1 MPSSSRAILFLRVS
15 VITLLL
21 NGCVQTPQEHS
32 DIAPVVSPSFSISG
46 KTEADE
52 FWWREFNDLQLNE
65 LVGTALRSNF
75 SLQSSVARVQRA
87 AATADVRDAGRYPT
101 VNGVVGSNIRRER
114 DSIGGEITQ
123 ETTDNLRLNA
133 SWELDLWGKNQA
145 KASAAYYSYLATE
158 EQLQA
163 AAQTLAGNIARRWYQ
178 LIEQHQAL
186 SILEKQINNTKI
198 IAEITG
204 HRYRTG
210 QGSISALWRQEQLL
224 ESLQAQEKQARKN
237 LMILERQMNVL
248 LGRSPTTAVDW
259 AYSSFPALPPLP
271 ETGLPTALLDRR
283 PDVRALWY
291 QYESSQQE
299 TSAAAAAR
307 LPNIS
312 ISSSAASSDWSNAFD
327 IWRLDLGAQLNVPI
341 FNAGKLEAEQ
351 KVAEASSDLAFY
363 NYTQG
368 VLSAIEEVETNVLS
382 ELSQHEQLDSLRRQ
396 TRQAENILEV
406 ESIRYSRGMQGYLDV
421 LNAQEKLFTLQKQ
434 SLSAQRQLF
443 LRRIATYQ
451 SLGGQL
457 ISLSAD
463 GAVELQPRME
473 S

>member
-1 MPSSSRAILFLRVS
+1 MPSNSQAIIFSRAAI
-15 VITLLL
+15 ITLLL
-21 NGCVQTPQEHS
+21 SGCVQSPQEHIA
-32 DIAPVVSPSFSISG
+32 IAPVISPSFSFSG
-46 KTEADE
+46 HEVADE
-52 FWWREFNDLQLNE
+52 YWWKEFNDPQLNQ
-65 LVGTALRSNF
+65 LVSSALMSNF

-101 VNGVVGSNIRRER
+101 VNGVVGTNVRREQENING
-114 DSIGGEITQ
+114 DITQ
-123 ETTDNLRLNA
+123 ETTENLRLNA

-145 KASAAYYSYLATE
+145 RASAAYFSYLASE

-163 AAQTLAGNIARRWYQ
+163 AAQTLAGDIARRWYQ
-178 LIEQHQAL
+178 LIEQHQSLA
-186 SILEKQINNTKI
+186 ILEKQISNTKI

-224 ESLQAQEKQARKN
+224 ESLEAQEKQARKS
-237 LMILERQMNVL
+237 LQILERQMNVL
-248 LGRSPTTAVDW
+248 LGRSPTTAIDW
-259 AYSSFPALPPLP
+259 TYTLFPSLPPLP
-271 ETGLPTALLDRR
+271 ETGLPATLLERR
-283 PDVRALWY
+283 PDVRSLWY
-291 QYESSQQE
+291 QYESSQQDV
-299 TSAAAAAR
+299 SAAKAAR

-312 ISSSAASSDWSNAFD
+312 ISSSATSTDWSNAFD
-327 IWRLDLGAQLNVPI
+327 IWRFDLGAQLNIPI

-351 KVAEASSDLAFY
+351 KVAEASSDQAFY

-368 VLSAIEEVETNVLS
+368 VLSAIEEVEINVLS
-382 ELSQHEQLDSLRRQ
+382 ELSQQEQLESLRRQ

-434 SLSAQRQLF
+434 TLSAQRQLF

>member
-1 MPSSSRAILFLRVS
+1 MPSRTQAVIFFRACAIA
-15 VITLLL
+15 LLL
-21 NGCVQTPQEHS
+21 IGCVQTPQEHTNTV
-32 DIAPVVSPSFSISG
+32 PVISPSFSLSG
-46 KTEADE
+46 TAETDE
-52 FWWREFNDLQLNE
+52 FWWTEFDDPQLNL
-65 LVGTALRSNF
+65 LVSNALSSNF
-75 SLQSSVARVQRA
+75 SLQSSLARVQRA
-87 AATADVRDAGRYPT
+87 AATADVREAGRYPT
-101 VNGVVGSNIRRER
+101 VNGVAGSNVRRER
-114 DSIGGEITQ
+114 QSIGGEITQ

-145 KASAAYYSYLATE
+145 KASAAYFSFLASE

-163 AAQTLAGNIARRWYQ
+163 AAQTLAGDIARRWYQ
-178 LIEQHQAL
+178 LLEQHQ
-186 SILEKQINNTKI
+186 SMEILKKQISNTKI

-224 ESLQAQEKQARKN
+224 ESLKAQEKQARKN
-237 LMILERQMNVL
+237 VLILERQMNVL
-248 LGRSPTTAVDW
+248 LGRSPTAIIDW
-259 AYSSFPALPPLP
+259 SYSAFPALPPLP
-271 ETGLPTALLDRR
+271 ETGLPATLLDRR

-291 QYESSQQE
+291 QYESSQQNV
-299 TSAAAAAR
+299 SAAAAAR

-312 ISSSAASSDWSNAFD
+312 ISSAAASSDWTNAFD
-327 IWRLDLGAQLNVPI
+327 IWRLDLGAQLNIPV
-341 FNAGKLEAEQ
+341 FNAGKLKAEQ
-351 KVAEASSDLAFY
+351 KEAEASSYLAFN

-368 VLSAIEEVETNVLS
+368 VLSAIEEVEVNVLS
-382 ELSQHEQLDSLRRQ
+382 ELSQQEQLDSLRRQ

-457 ISLSAD
+457 ISLSKD
-463 GAVELQPRME
+463 GAIELQPRME